1 MKRPFLL
8 TMLIATALLATVDVP
23 EGETKA
29 QAPPT
34 VTGVHILNVGED
46 YFEIEWETDTPST
59 CSVEYGRTKD
69 YGRTKEL
76 GGSFDTYHRTNITG
90 LDRTTKYHFRIVS
103 ENVGGTLGYSKDYTV
118 TTGPQE
124 EVGGGTPGWVWG
136 LLVVAIIALLF
147 YFVFVRPAREMG

>member
-1 MKRPFLL
+1 MKRPVLL
-8 TMLIATALLATVDVP
+8 VLIIASLLMATVDLP
-23 EGETKA
+23 EGGTEA

-34 VTGVHILNVGED
+34 VSGVHVLNVGEE
-46 YFEIEWETDTPST
+46 YFEIEWETDTPTT
-59 CSVEYGRTKD
+59 CIVEYGKTKT
-69 YGRTKEL
+69 YGKTKEL

-90 LDRTTKYHFRIVS
+90 LQKTTKYHFRIVS

-136 LLVVAIIALLF
+136 IIATAIIVLLVYLLLL
-147 YFVFVRPAREMG
+147 RPARE

>member
-1 MKRPFLL
+1 MKRPVLL
-8 TMLIATALLATVDVP
+8 TILFAAAMLATVDVP
-23 EGETKA
+23 EGETWA

-34 VTGVHILNVGED
+34 VTGVHVLNVGEG

-59 CSVEYGRTKD
+59 CSVEYGKTKD
-69 YGRTKEL
+69 YGKSKEL

-90 LDRTTKYHFRIVS
+90 LDRTTEYHFRIVS
-103 ENVGGTLGYSKDYTV
+103 ENVGGTVGYSGDHTV

-136 LLVVAIIALLF
+136 LVLVGAIALLF
-147 YFVFVRPAREMG
+147 YMVFVRPARE